1 MWRTG
6 RPSINP
12 SSQMPDDLLIRRIAV
27 AASGIVYW
35 GGVLIQAR
43 RVRRHIGRSPNLKP
57 RTPKERMLWAG
68 WMIVVLTWILQPF
81 LLRIQPPLQGQ
92 ADTLQLW
99 PFDFRLW
106 TLDFGLHRACM
117 LAGIAL
123 IIAGYLG
130 TLWCYAAMGD
140 AWRIGVNRAEKNAL
154 ITSGPYGHIRHPIYS
169 FQVVMLLG
177 AVLLLPTAISLGIL
191 LFHLIC
197 VWIKSSDEE
206 AYLRTVHGPA
216 YDGYV
221 ARTGR
226 LIPKIV

>member
-1 MWRTG
+1 
-6 RPSINP
+6 
-12 SSQMPDDLLIRRIAV
+12 MPDDLLIRRVAV
-27 AASGIVYW
+27 AAAGIVYW

-57 RTPKERMLWAG
+57 RSTKERVLWAG

-81 LLRIQPPLQGQ
+81 LLRIQPAFQGQ

-99 PFDFRLW
+99 PFHFGLW
-106 TLDFGLHRACM
+106 IPDFGLHRGCM
-117 LAGIAL
+117 VAGIGL
-123 IIAGYLG
+123 LVAGYLG

-154 ITSGPYGHIRHPIYS
+154 ITSGPYGRIRHPIYS

-177 AVLLLPTAISLGIL
+177 AALLLPTAISLGIL

-197 VWIKSSDEE
+197 VWMKASDEE
-206 AYLRTVHGPA
+206 AYLHTVHGPA
-216 YDGYV
+216 YEGYA

-226 LIPKIV
+226 LIPRIV